1 MLCDDEWSGSINK
14 RFLGMKVFLIFM
26 SLCFLSACGG
36 GGGGGG
42 SSNTPSAPA
51 TPVYTYNKISEAG
64 AGTTFDEVTQAWLHQ
79 PNYYGWVSGSS
90 NTPLDLSVDSDFNTV
105 VSFDTTSIFDAD
117 SPFRLSWEVVDDENP
132 QPASNVLDD
141 YAAWTEVNGTVKDLV
156 NLTEVGFRLEA
167 YSFFIETG
175 TTFLGTEYVFPM
187 ILFNDHGSDYQY
199 GVGSSSD
206 TLLQLE
212 VIANVFGDKTEA
224 GDMPVSGS
232 SDYSSKGIAA
242 AHLGWS
248 YGALPYN
255 AREIA
260 YLMGVESDSTLL
272 VDHGAGSV
280 SGTVTFDYA
289 FQKGMFAGVELGIT
303 LGSVSFDGQ
312 ISGTKV
318 VGTATWANGGEG
330 TFSGSFYGPNADEF
344 GGVLRLEHFVDGD
357 VGVDLIVASIVAS
370 K

>member
-1 MLCDDEWSGSINK
+1 MERL
-14 RFLGMKVFLIFM
+14 L
-26 SLCFLSACGG
+26 SLALMALLLTACG

-51 TPVYTYNKISEAG
+51 APVYTYNKIPEAG
-64 AGTTFDEVTQAWLHQ
+64 AGTTFDEVTTAYLHQ
-79 PNYYGWVSGSS
+79 PGYYFWVEGGSDV
-90 NTPLDLSVDSDFNTV
+90 PLNLSVNSDFNTV
-105 VSFDTTSIFDAD
+105 VSFDTRSIFSTD
-117 SPFRLSWEVVDDENP
+117 SLGYLNWEVIDDEMP
-132 QPASNVLDD
+132 QPAFNVLDD

-156 NLTEVGFRLEA
+156 DLTEVGFRLEA

-224 GDMPVSGS
+224 ADMPGSGS
-232 SDYSSKGIAA
+232 FDYSSKGVAA

-248 YGALPYN
+248 SGGTWQYN
-255 AREIA
+255 ARSIG
-260 YLMGVESDSTLL
+260 YLMGIESDSILS
-272 VDHGAGSV
+272 VDHGAGTV

-289 FQKGMFAGVELGIT
+289 FEKGMFAGDEIQGLSLGTVDFQGEISANSVE
-303 LGSVSFDGQ
+303 
-312 ISGTKV
+312 
-318 VGTATWANGGEG
+318 GTASWLNSDGDIEGEG
-330 TFSGSFYGPNADEF
+330 IFTGSFYGPKGDEF
-344 GGVLRLEHFVDGD
+344 GGVLRLKHRVDGD
-357 VGVDLIVASIVAS
+357 PGIDFIVASIVAS

>member
-1 MLCDDEWSGSINK
+1 MK
-14 RFLGMKVFLIFM
+14 RFKKGVIMKISGFLLVLI
-26 SLCFLSACGG
+26 SLLLSAC
-36 GGGGGG
+36 GGGGG

-51 TPVYTYNKISEAG
+51 APVYTYNKISEAG
-64 AGTTFDEVTQAWLHQ
+64 AGTTFDEVAMAWLHQ

-248 YGALPYN
+248 YGGAAPYN
-255 AREIA
+255 ARKID
-260 YLMGVESDSTLL
+260 YLMGVESDSTLV
-272 VDHGAGSV
+272 VDHGAGTV

-344 GGVLRLEHFVDGD
+344 GGVLRLEHSVEGD
-357 VGVDLIVASIVAS
+357 FGVDLIVASIVAS